1 MPCQTGGDG
10 GLAPDAATRN
20 LVSRRNL
27 IVAGFAAVVACIAAY
42 GQFVLGYL
50 AHRTWYD
57 DGVYVGAAT
66 RLAHGVVPYRDFV
79 LLHPPGV
86 LVLLTPFAL
95 VGRVVGTAAANE
107 AARLFVMA
115 AAVAAVFLFA
125 RVVRVRPDLALAVG
139 LAVFV
144 LHPDV
149 IVSDQ
154 AVYLEPLLIVAC
166 LLGTALVFDGEEL
179 AAAHA
184 RWWWGGA
191 VFGFAC
197 GLKLWAAF
205 PILAIV
211 LIAAVMR
218 RWADAARLALA
229 SAAVFSLVCVP
240 FLLFAPSA
248 FVRYVLVVQASRTD
262 PASATLT
269 SRVGNLLY
277 LPSRLLYLDS
287 SIAENRG
294 IVAVAVLLA
303 LSVVAWSVVRTRRR
317 PLTALEWYSFV
328 CAGLVVAAFL
338 LAGDY
343 FAHYGAFA
351 ALFFGL
357 VASGTIARLLS
368 GDTTAKARENERRF
382 APVAI
387 TAGLLV
393 AVALLVAYDVHI
405 VRVTTPD
412 QKLSASALA
421 RIADVVPSGSCVVT
435 DNPSVLLM
443 SGTLH
448 GRPVGLSS
456 GRRLVR
462 HRAGAR
468 ERSSGSRAADREAPA
483 DLAQLART
491 RRLPR
496 AERAGSRAGGRES
509 TAGISAF
516 DGTQTR
522 TSRWWIDS
530 EWCRSTD
537 ASAPT
542 RCRHRP
548 SEENAHADRQR
559 PAGESDRLARDE
571 GGARKVPGV
580 RQEEGL
586 VISGHHRSGS
596 RRHVPR
602 RRAPGPRADAAG
614 GVREL
619 RLHPAVRRRADGSGL
634 TNDAGRG
641 ARSEIT
647 VR

>member
-1 MPCQTGGDG
+1 MTR
-10 GLAPDAATRN
+10 ATRK
-20 LVSRRNL
+20 LFSRRNL
-27 IVAGFAAVVACIAAY
+27 IVAGFAVIVALISGY
-42 GQFVLGYL
+42 GQFTLGYL

-57 DGVYVGAAT
+57 DGVYMGAAT
-66 RLAHGVVPYRDFV
+66 RLGHGVVPYRDFV
-79 LLHPPGV
+79 FLHPPGI

-125 RVVRVRPDLALAVG
+125 GVVRVRPDLALAVG

-229 SAAVFSLVCVP
+229 SAAVFSLVCLP

-303 LSVVAWSVVRTRRR
+303 LSVVAWSIVRTRRR

-435 DNPSVLLM
+435 DNASVLLM
-443 SGTLH
+443 SGRFTADRSDCPQAVDSFGTELALTN
-448 GRPVGLSS
+448 GRLDRVRETEKLQQTWRSWLEHADF
-456 GRRLVR
+456 LVLNEPDL
-462 HRAGAR
+462 G
-468 ERSSGSRAADREAPA
+468 RAAESDGWDQRVRRYA
-483 DLAQLART
+483 DGELLAGGSTRSGVDLPTRRPRLGAVIGRQRRT
-491 RRLPR
+491 RMP
-496 AERAGSRAGGRES
+496 
-509 TAGISAF
+509 
-516 DGTQTR
+516 
-522 TSRWWIDS
+522 IDS
-530 EWCRSTD
+530 EQQARATAWLETKGALGRCPACGKKKMWSFLDVIEVAPVRAGRSNGRHGGVPMLQVACTNC
-537 ASAPT
+537 AYIQLFGAAPM
-542 RCRHRP
+542 
-548 SEENAHADRQR
+548 
-559 PAGESDRLARDE
+559 
-571 GGARKVPGV
+571 
-580 RQEEGL
+580 GL
-586 VISGHHRSGS
+586 V
-596 RRHVPR
+596 
-602 RRAPGPRADAAG
+602 
-614 GVREL
+614 
-619 RLHPAVRRRADGSGL
+619 
-634 TNDAGRG
+634 
-641 ARSEIT
+641 
-647 VR
+647 